1 MKRLLFILMA
11 WLGTCSLFAQLEY
24 MPISIAVED
33 MLEPFPE
40 TAKMQVTNKLNQLLA
55 KNGIASMDNN
65 SQFVLTVF
73 VIPQDKDVLPGPPMQ
88 IIEMM
93 DANFYLADAMNQI
106 VYATSSQTVRGI
118 GRSETRAYMDAIKHM
133 NIDTKELA
141 RFIEEGKKKIIA
153 YYDSE
158 APKIIQKAQLLT
170 EAHQYEEALWLVMS
184 VPSQS
189 KYYDQALA
197 AGLATFHAY
206 QDYQCVQ
213 NLQQARMAWAAE
225 QNAVGAQKAG
235 VYLSQIYP
243 DAACYGDAMDLYKE
257 VKGKVLDDWKFEMKK
272 YQDGVDLEKQR
283 ISAARDI
290 GVAYGQHQQPVSTYL
305 GFLR

>member
-1 MKRLLFILMA
+1 MKRLLFLLMV

-24 MPISIAVED
+24 MPISIVVED

-55 KNGIASMDNN
+55 KNGIVSMDNN

-73 VIPQDKDVLPGPPMQ
+73 VIPQDKDILPGPPMQ
-88 IIEMM
+88 IIEDMN
-93 DANFYLADAMNQI
+93 ANFYLADAMNKI

-133 NIDTKELA
+133 NINTKELA
-141 RFIEEGKKKIIA
+141 QFIEEGKKKIIA

-184 VPSQS
+184 IPSQS

-213 NLQQARMAWAAE
+213 NLQQARMAWSSE

-257 VKGKVLDDWKFEMKK
+257 IKGKVLDDWKFEMKI

>member
-1 MKRLLFILMA
+1 MKRLLFLLMV

-55 KNGIASMDNN
+55 KNGIVSMDNN

-73 VIPQDKDVLPGPPMQ
+73 VIPQDKDILPGPPMQ
-88 IIEMM
+88 IIEDMN
-93 DANFYLADAMNQI
+93 ANFYLADAMNKN

-133 NIDTKELA
+133 NINTKELA
-141 RFIEEGKKKIIA
+141 QFIEEGKKKIIA

-184 VPSQS
+184 IPSQS

-213 NLQQARMAWAAE
+213 NLQQARMAWSSE

-257 VKGKVLDDWKFEMKK
+257 VKGKVLDDWKFEMKI